1 MKSCKTCGQT
11 LHPQRIQ
18 LGYQVCV
25 SCSTEAKWSGVP
37 IVNHKTGNEIQI
49 VKDPEVAADFLAK
62 SARIGFGTLRGMSSS
77 GKARKTVIPREV
89 KFEEKPVHS
98 YELSRR
104 QLPHE
109 FDTVCQE
116 SLDLLENAGCDSAL
130 SHVENSLAK
139 KRIFGVHAERI
150 RAIIMTFAEQTVS

>member
-1 MKSCKTCGQT
+1 MKSCKSCGQP
-11 LHPQRIQ
+11 LHPQRVS

-25 SCSTEAKWSGVP
+25 NCSTEARWSGVP
-37 IVNHKTGNEIQI
+37 VVNHKTGNEIQI

-62 SARIGFGTLRGMSSS
+62 SARVGFGTLRGMSSS
-77 GKARKTVIPREV
+77 GKPRKTVVPREV
-89 KFEEKPVHS
+89 KIEEKPVHS

-116 SLDLLENAGCDSAL
+116 SLDLLEKDGCDSAL
-130 SHVENSLAK
+130 SHVEESLMK
-139 KRIFGVHAERI
+139 KRIYRVHAERI
-150 RAIIMTFAEQTVS
+150 RAILMTFTGQTLA